1 MLEPLERFF
10 RRVGCLILLDRA
22 ADPAANGHVQRNGT
36 HVKVFSGG
44 AVRSLSDLHT
54 QLHAAAHQP
63 GGGDAM
69 AVDAAAATGSLR
81 TLGTGALQSAVGNH
95 THAGGGG
102 ADISARVTHNVDQ
115 SIPNGTVTTLAFNT
129 ESFDT
134 DAIHDTVTNNSRLTC
149 KTAGVYAI
157 FGGLRFAS
165 NATGRRFALILL
177 NGITNIAVYSSNA
190 DAGGQHQMTISHM
203 YKLAVNDYLE
213 LQVLQTSGGALNVDT
228 SSDHSPMFGMM
239 KVLG

>member
-54 QLHAAAHQP
+54 QLHATAHQP

-81 TLGTGALQSAVGNH
+81 TLGTGALQAAAGNH
-95 THAGGGG
+95 AGGG

-115 SIPNGTVTTLAFNT
+115 SIPNNAVTTLAFNT

-165 NATGRRFALILL
+165 NATGRRFVLILL
-177 NGITNIAVYSSNA
+177 NGVTNIAIYSANA
-190 DAGGQHQMTISHM
+190 DTGAQHQITISHM
-203 YKLAVNDYLE
+203 YKLAVNDYIE
-213 LQVLQTSGGALNVDT
+213 MQVLQTSGAALNAET